1 MEQLEGKSENMTS
14 KRSNLRLR
22 QLLQVWQDYYDEIF
36 EVDLRTGEFASM
48 AGTKKGRWPQSG
60 FAEIETI
67 ILAEK
72 LVHPDDKE
80 AFREFFDLDAIARRI
95 RDGVYV
101 TKLNFRIVLADGDYA
116 WVKVK
121 NIVPTKQIGDDIKF
135 FACFRKVDDET
146 GADLRYKQELVD
158 ALENQ
163 RQLCAEKSALIGRVA
178 DEIRSPLTAIIGM
191 SALAKTDTSD
201 PVAARERFK
210 MIEQEGIKMN
220 RVLKSLLNE
229 NENDE
234 LPEFEFEDHPVN
246 KISYGRRSVQS
257 RTTAEADSEP
267 KAAIPE
273 NYAFISNIRDIFTPE
288 DADTFVFTGKRVLI
302 VEGNKLN
309 AEVMRDLFGRAQAEY
324 DVAVDGKEAVVKFVS
339 KPVGTYD
346 LIVMDTDLQ
355 VLDGYSAA
363 HCIRMS
369 CKDDA
374 ETVPIFAITANAM
387 TEDIRK
393 SYDYG
398 FNALFSRPVDFT
410 MLFEKLKEQFYGIH

>member
-1 MEQLEGKSENMTS
+1 MEQYEDKHGNTTAASGD
-14 KRSNLRLR
+14 LRLR
-22 QLLQVWQDYYDEIF
+22 QLLQVWRDYYDEIF
-36 EVDLRTGEFASM
+36 EVDLRTGEFISM
-48 AGTKKGRWPQSG
+48 AGRKQSRWPQSG
-60 FAEIETI
+60 FAEIEMI

-80 AFREFFDLDAIARRI
+80 AFREFFDLDAIGRRI
-95 RDGVYV
+95 REGVFV
-101 TKLNFRIVLADGDYA
+101 TKLNFRILLEDGDYA

-121 NIVPTKQIGDDIKF
+121 NIVPTKQIGDSLKF

-146 GADLRYKQELVD
+146 DADLRYKQELVD

-163 RQLCAEKSALIGRVA
+163 RQLCEEKGRLIERVA
-178 DEIRSPLTAIIGM
+178 DEIRSPLTAVIGM

-201 PVAARERFK
+201 PAAARERFK

-229 NENDE
+229 NESEE
-234 LPEFEFEDHPVN
+234 LPEFEFEDHPIN
-246 KISYGRRSVQS
+246 KISYGRRPNPVKA
-257 RTTAEADSEP
+257 TAEAETEQ
-267 KAAIPE
+267 KAVIPQ
-273 NYAFISNIRDIFTPE
+273 NYAFISNIRDVFTPDVAE
-288 DADTFVFTGKRVLI
+288 KYSFANKRVLI

-309 AEVMRDLFGRAQAEY
+309 AEVMRDMLNRAGTEY
-324 DVAVDGKEAVVKFVS
+324 DVATDGKEAVVKFVS
-339 KPVGTYD
+339 KPAGTYD
-346 LIVMDTDLQ
+346 LIIMDTDLQ

-398 FNALFSRPVDFT
+398 FNALFSRPVDFA
-410 MLFEKLKEQFYGIH
+410 MLFEKIKEQFYGVH